1 MVRLISVRGDE
12 RRLICTPVGIYHE
25 PERPHV
31 GITAAV
37 LEALQAHGPATV
49 TDLRLRLHAAG
60 RWVSRQSIWN
70 SLTSHRRKGRVAAA
84 KQGKRLV
91 FSAVAPQ

>member
-37 LEALQAHGPATV
+37 LDLLRSDGPATV

-70 SLTSHRRKGRVAAA
+70 SLTTHRRKGRVTAR
-84 KQGKRLV
+84 KEGRRLV
-91 FSAVAPQ
+91 FAAVTPQ